1 MLLLSMV
8 KWKST
13 ARCATLVTI
22 AACIVVYAVVYLHV
36 GDRPGVPWKPAI
48 LRMKNFSVNVN
59 NSQNGGHH
67 LDLTGTSPPAIDEQE
82 KRITVF
88 NEYCRKKPQ
97 SGFHSQKY
105 RHHLIVIDKTKT
117 IYCYI
122 PKTGCT
128 TTKLVMYNLQHDTNV
143 SIADNKR
150 IQIHRYPFKLLNSYS
165 MEDAAMRLK
174 TYNKLI
180 VVRDPLERLA
190 SAWLEKF
197 VHSKLPFSYIR
208 TLQQEVWKSK
218 VENTT
223 TNKSLRGDLPPVSFR
238 DFIWSIINNKYR
250 DVHWEP
256 FFSLC
261 APCQVQYDFIAHTDT
276 LVEDLRLFFHMSG
289 IVGKDGILPRQHP
302 SRAKANFGNT
312 FQEVPTEDIF
322 RIGEIYKPDFEMFG
336 YSFDQDL
343 EMIEKERPNTLKQNA

>member
-1 MLLLSMV
+1 
-8 KWKST
+8 
-13 ARCATLVTI
+13 
-22 AACIVVYAVVYLHV
+22 
-36 GDRPGVPWKPAI
+36 
-48 LRMKNFSVNVN
+48 
-59 NSQNGGHH
+59 
-67 LDLTGTSPPAIDEQE
+67 
-82 KRITVF
+82 
-88 NEYCRKKPQ
+88 
-97 SGFHSQKY
+97 
-105 RHHLIVIDKTKT
+105 
-117 IYCYI
+117 
-122 PKTGCT
+122 
-128 TTKLVMYNLQHDTNV
+128 MYNLQHDINV
-143 SIADNKR
+143 SIADSKM

-197 VHSKLPFSYIR
+197 VHSKLRFSYIR

-343 EMIEKERPNTLKQNA
+343 EMIEKERPNALKQNA